1 MKEKYFKYANLLLKK
16 GLCIKKDQPLI
27 INAPIQAID
36 FIRVLTE
43 VAFSLGVRDIY
54 YDWSDDELK
63 HTTLKYSNEEQI
75 KNCPFWNKTIH
86 DEYAKKNAAFLFL
99 VSSNDNIMKDIPAD
113 KLKVASIHSIKTR
126 SLYRKLQEN
135 NQIDWCIA
143 AVSTEEWGKMIYKEE
158 PNPQEKL
165 WETIFDICLINDKD
179 PCLSW
184 DKHMKE
190 NKLLCQKLT
199 NLSIKS
205 LHYQNSL
212 GTNLQIELS
221 KNALWCGGS
230 SLINGEEPIVNIP
243 TEEVFTTPNKYKTN
257 GTVYCSKPLI
267 HSGITIN
274 DIVLEFKDGKV
285 IGYDASSGKS
295 ELKNILE
302 FDEESSMLGEVALV
316 DYKSKISAS
325 NILFYET
332 LYDENASC
340 HIALGQGFKECL
352 NDSERLTD
360 DDLEKIGYNKSKNH
374 IDIMIGT
381 KDLTIT
387 ATTYDDKLITIF
399 KNGSFNI

>member
-1 MKEKYFKYANLLLKK
+1 MDHHYL
-16 GLCIKKDQPLI
+16 
-27 INAPIQAID
+27 
-36 FIRVLTE
+36 
-43 VAFSLGVRDIY
+43 
-54 YDWSDDELK
+54 
-63 HTTLKYSNEEQI
+63 
-75 KNCPFWNKTIH
+75 
-86 DEYAKKNAAFLFL
+86 
-99 VSSNDNIMKDIPAD
+99 
-113 KLKVASIHSIKTR
+113 
-126 SLYRKLQEN
+126 
-135 NQIDWCIA
+135 
-143 AVSTEEWGKMIYKEE
+143 
-158 PNPQEKL
+158 
-165 WETIFDICLINDKD
+165 
-179 PCLSW
+179 
-184 DKHMKE
+184 
-190 NKLLCQKLT
+190 
-199 NLSIKS
+199 S

-257 GTVYCSKPLI
+257 GIVHCSKPLI

-285 IGYDASSGKS
+285 ISYDASSGKS

-352 NDSERLTD
+352 NDSETLTD

-381 KDLTIT
+381 NDLTIT